1 MSSAVLPVGLSTS
14 IPKVLRS
21 TWWIWVAELISWAA
35 GNSKVVKVGVSVVEL
50 SVKTFVASL
59 LNAILSISLSKSSRA
74 SNVSPSRLKAVVAL
88 NFPNPPIK
96 SKI

>member
-1 MSSAVLPVGLSTS
+1 MSFGP
-14 IPKVLRS
+14 
-21 TWWIWVAELISWAA
+21 

-59 LNAILSISLSKSSRA
+59 LNATLSISSSKSSTS
-74 SNVSPSRLKAVVAL
+74 SNVSPSRSKAVVAL